1 MARAPSRFRQ
11 RDVTR
16 LVKGVVAAG
25 LDVMRVEVDIDG
37 RINVFAGRPG
47 HAPTGANALDQWM
60 AAHAGKSL
68 RTVGVL
74 LLIEPLQQLGDPV
87 DLLA

>member
-37 RINVFAGRPG
+37 RIRVI
-47 HAPTGANALDQWM
+47 
-60 AAHAGKSL
+60 AGKANVAL
-68 RTVGVL
+68 AHHLNEWDAVYEPPPPQART
-74 LLIEPLQQLGDPV
+74 PV
-87 DLLA
+87 S